1 MAGSLTIDN
10 INGKVISS
18 SPVATES
25 QVIGVGQTWQDV
37 TASRAI
43 ATTYTNSTGKPIEV
57 SFFGASS
64 SNSTRFNFYINGVI
78 MGGALNTSGAPVGA
92 TMSFIVPN
100 GATYKI
106 QIDGGTG
113 YIFQWS
119 ELR

>member
-37 TASRAI
+37 TASRVGG
-43 ATTYTNSTGKPIEV
+43 TTYTNTTGKPIMISV
-57 SFFGASS
+57 SGTPSADLRMYMTINGQSTICDTGTY
-64 SNSTRFNFYINGVI
+64 SNSAWTYGSVTNII
-78 MGGALNTSGAPVGA
+78 
-92 TMSFIVPN
+92 PN
-100 GATYKI
+100 GSTYSVYALKGI
-106 QIDGGTG
+106 AK
-113 YIFQWS
+113 WL